1 MTGSPS
7 STVVKNAY
15 SCTPSA
21 VPIKIGVQVTS
32 TLIDGLVRR
41 PQRKFDHRFTL
52 PGVENLREVCTEG
65 RRVCEYTGRHTAY
78 IDGKLRKF
86 SSRAQSFLLLGRTR
100 LPDNAPA
107 CYLDK

>member
-1 MTGSPS
+1 MGPLGLFPESIVTETPS

-21 VPIKIGVQVTS
+21 VRIKIGVQVTS

-65 RRVCEYTGRHTAY
+65 EEGVRIYGEAHCVYGRETKK
-78 IDGKLRKF
+78 IRFSCTKLFTVR
-86 SSRAQSFLLLGRTR
+86 
-100 LPDNAPA
+100 
-107 CYLDK
+107 